1 MITSGIFSSSDF
13 ITSLLFVSQDYVH
26 LEPCN
31 LIDML
36 STSVYNITGHYSPK
50 IL

>member
-26 LEPCN
+26 LEHCN